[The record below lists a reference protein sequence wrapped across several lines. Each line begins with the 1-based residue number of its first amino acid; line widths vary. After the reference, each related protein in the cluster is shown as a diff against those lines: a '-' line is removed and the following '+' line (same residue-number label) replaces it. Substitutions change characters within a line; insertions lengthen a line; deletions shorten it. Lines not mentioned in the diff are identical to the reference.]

1 MLNLSLVKNVY
12 ALILISVTIS
22 AFAQIAL
29 KAGMNSP
36 SAQRVI
42 AEGGARA
49 SALLDIALNPLIL
62 LGLFLYF
69 SSAAVWLM
77 VLSKVQVS
85 FAYPFVALGFV
96 LTAVL
101 GRLVF
106 NDTFSAAKVIGTLLI
121 MSGVVVMARGA

>member
-1 MLNLSLVKNVY
+1 MLKLSLVKNVY
-12 ALILISVTIS
+12 GLILISVTIS

-29 KAGMNSP
+29 KAGMGSP
-36 SAQRVI
+36 SVQRVI
-42 AEGGARA
+42 AEEGARV
-49 SALLDIALNPLIL
+49 SALLDIAFNPLIL

-96 LTAVL
+96 LTAIL

-121 MSGVVVMARGA
+121 MSGVVVMARGG